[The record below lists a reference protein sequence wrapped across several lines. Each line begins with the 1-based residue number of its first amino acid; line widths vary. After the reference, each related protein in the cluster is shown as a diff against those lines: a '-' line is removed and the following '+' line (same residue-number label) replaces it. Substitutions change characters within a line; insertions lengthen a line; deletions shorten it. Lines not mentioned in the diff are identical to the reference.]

1 MKIDKARFGFIDYY
15 VFGSMRRLPVEFFD
29 SVVGTMA
36 WLDGEMVEKRLQVIV
51 TSEMNPIIIGDFA
64 KVMERFNNEARELFK
79 NSRMWKECIQNN
91 SGLLLLFA
99 AMNEMS
105 TKNISA
111 SQAIEEAL
119 QACVDLRESEMAVV
133 GEIAGMF
140 ATADFFQ
147 TPSKQIT
154 VLPPSEVRSSPQ
166 FTFA

>member
-1 MKIDKARFGFIDYY
+1 MKNDKARFGFIDYY
-15 VFGSMRRLPVEFFD
+15 VFGHMRRLPVEFFD

-51 TSEMNPIIIGDFA
+51 TTEMNPIIIGDFA
-64 KVMERFNNEARELFK
+64 KVMERFPDEARELFT

-91 SGLLLLFA
+91 AGLLLLFA

-105 TKNISA
+105 TKRLAA
-111 SQAIEEAL
+111 SKAIEEAL
-119 QACVDLRESEMAVV
+119 QASVDLRESEMAVV

-140 ATADFFQ
+140 AIANFFQ

-154 VLPPSEVRSSPQ
+154 VVPPSDLRSSPQ
-166 FTFA
+166 FTLA